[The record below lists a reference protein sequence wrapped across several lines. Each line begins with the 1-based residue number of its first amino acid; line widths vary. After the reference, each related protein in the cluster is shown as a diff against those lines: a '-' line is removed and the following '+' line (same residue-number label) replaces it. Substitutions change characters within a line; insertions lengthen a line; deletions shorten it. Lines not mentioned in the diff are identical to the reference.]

1 MSILPPRTSS
11 SPAEPS
17 STLPRLRSRIAEAAS
32 PGPTRLAWRVVARG
46 NASAAKS
53 EERTLDVTLGDDE
66 ITWRLDGS
74 EPVEGRVP
82 AVLETSS
89 FGDLE
94 VHRWRPTDGV
104 GRQADHVRI
113 LLDPDGNRPPLVR
126 CRIPELAGLAGGRYE
141 LRSIDPA
148 EG

>member
-1 MSILPPRTSS
+1 M
-11 SPAEPS
+11 
-17 STLPRLRSRIAEAAS
+17 
-32 PGPTRLAWRVVARG
+32 
-46 NASAAKS
+46 
-53 EERTLDVTLGDDE
+53 DVTLGDDE

-74 EPVEGRVP
+74 EPVEGRVA

-89 FGDLE
+89 FEGLE
-94 VHRWRPTDGV
+94 VHRWCPTDGV
-104 GRQADHVRI
+104 GRETDHVRI